1 MIGHNGRY
9 SSLAALL
16 GLFTVLSV
24 CGADTNAQTSATDQN
39 SSGVP
44 DLFPLT
50 EHRRTNIQIVEQL
63 KRNHYEKKK
72 LDDQLSSDIYD
83 NYLSS
88 LDRNKTYFTQNDI
101 TSFEKYR
108 FELDDSLN
116 KGDLKIAFEIFNV
129 YQKRLTSFLK
139 FSVDLVKSRQE
150 KLDFTKDEYLDID
163 RESASWPETQETQRA
178 LWKRRVKAQILSM
191 RLNDKPA
198 EEITETLEKRYS
210 NQLKMVARTKSEDA
224 FQLYMNSFTSIF
236 DPHTT
241 YFSPRTSDNFNI
253 NMSLSL
259 EGIGAVLK
267 SEDDMTSIVRL
278 VPAGPA
284 AKSGELSPADK
295 ITAVGQGSTGPMI
308 DIVGWRLDDVVSLIR
323 GPKGSTVKLQVLSK
337 EGDQESTKNV
347 SIVRNTIKLEEQA
360 AQGRILEVELTDAG
374 VPTTTELVSRAIKLG
389 VIEIPTFYI
398 DFKAQQ
404 KGEKDY
410 RSTTRDV
417 KRIIAKM
424 KQEGVDGLLIDL
436 RSNGGGSLQEAD
448 QMTGLFLGSVPT
460 VQVKAAR
467 RDANIFANNG
477 QQVAWEGPLAVLVN
491 RLSASAS
498 EIFAGA
504 IQDYGRGIVL
514 GSQTFGKGTVQ
525 TLIPLNRG
533 QLKLTAAKFYRVSGK
548 STQHRGIIPD
558 IEFPTLV
565 DFEEI
570 GESSLDGALVWDV
583 IEPIDYKKEYAVGNR
598 LENLELNHQKR
609 VQSNPYF
616 TYYKAISEK
625 AEENKLKKTI
635 SLKESTRLAEKQN
648 EDKWRLMV
656 ENNLRVSTGKTAA
669 TSLDHLEELEEAEEP
684 TDADENS
691 TNETQQSMLTFEKI
705 KDDPMLEEAGRVLRD
720 LIKLNSAS
728 ERGREIASVGR
739 AP

>member
-9 SSLAALL
+9 YSLAARL
-16 GLFTVLSV
+16 GLFAVLSV
-24 CGADTNAQTSATDQN
+24 CGADTNAQTGATDQN

-150 KLDFTKDEYLDID
+150 KLDFTKDEHLDID
-163 RESASWPETQETQRA
+163 RENASWPETQETQRA

-191 RLNDKPA
+191 RLNDKPD

-360 AQGRILEVELTDAG
+360 AQGRILELELTDAG
-374 VPTTTELVSRAIKLG
+374 VPTTTEFVSRAIKLG

-424 KQEGVDGLLIDL
+424 KQEGVDGLLVDL

-656 ENNLRVSTGKTAA
+656 ENNLRVGTGKTVA

-684 TDADENS
+684 RDADENS

-720 LIKLNSAS
+720 LIKFNSAS
-728 ERGREIASVGR
+728 ESGRELASVGR
-739 AP
+739 AL

>member
-16 GLFTVLSV
+16 GLLTVLSV
-24 CGADTNAQTSATDQN
+24 CGADSNAQTSATDQN

-72 LDDQLSSDIYD
+72 LNDQLSSDIYD

-88 LDRNKTYFTQNDI
+88 LDRNKTYFTKNDI
-101 TSFEKYR
+101 ASFEGYR

-139 FSVDLVKSRQE
+139 FSVDLIKSRQE
-150 KLDFTKDEYLDID
+150 QLDFTKDEYLDID
-163 RESASWPETQETQRA
+163 RENASWPETQETQRS
-178 LWKRRVKAQILSM
+178 LWKKRVKAQILSM
-191 RLNDKPA
+191 RLNDKPTD
-198 EEITETLEKRYS
+198 EITETLERRYS

-284 AKSGELSPADK
+284 AKSGELNPADK

-337 EGDQESTKNV
+337 EGDQETTKNI

-360 AQGRILEVELTDAG
+360 AQGRILELELTDAG
-374 VPTTTELVSRAIKLG
+374 ISPKSDLASRIIKLG

-404 KGEKDY
+404 KGKKDY

-424 KQEGVDGLLIDL
+424 KQERVDGLLVDL

-583 IEPIDYKKEYAVGNR
+583 IEPIDYKKEYVVGNR

-625 AEENKLKKTI
+625 ADENKLKKTI

-648 EDKWRLMV
+648 EDKWRLRV

-684 TDADENS
+684 VDADEDS
-691 TNETQQSMLTFEKI
+691 KNETQHSMLTFERI
-705 KDDPMLEEAGRVLRD
+705 EDDPMLEEAGRVLRD
-720 LIKLNSAS
+720 LIKLNPSG
-728 ERGREIASVGR
+728 ERGRELASIK
-739 AP
+739 

>member
-1 MIGHNGRY
+1 
-9 SSLAALL
+9 
-16 GLFTVLSV
+16 
-24 CGADTNAQTSATDQN
+24 
-39 SSGVP
+39 
-44 DLFPLT
+44 
-50 EHRRTNIQIVEQL
+50 
-63 KRNHYEKKK
+63 
-72 LDDQLSSDIYD
+72 
-83 NYLSS
+83 
-88 LDRNKTYFTQNDI
+88 
-101 TSFEKYR
+101 
-108 FELDDSLN
+108 
-116 KGDLKIAFEIFNV
+116 
-129 YQKRLTSFLK
+129 
-139 FSVDLVKSRQE
+139 
-150 KLDFTKDEYLDID
+150 
-163 RESASWPETQETQRA
+163 
-178 LWKRRVKAQILSM
+178 
-191 RLNDKPA
+191 
-198 EEITETLEKRYS
+198 
-210 NQLKMVARTKSEDA
+210 
-224 FQLYMNSFTSIF
+224 
-236 DPHTT
+236 
-241 YFSPRTSDNFNI
+241 
-253 NMSLSL
+253 
-259 EGIGAVLK
+259 
-267 SEDDMTSIVRL
+267 
-278 VPAGPA
+278 
-284 AKSGELSPADK
+284 
-295 ITAVGQGSTGPMI
+295 
-308 DIVGWRLDDVVSLIR
+308 VSLIR

-360 AQGRILEVELTDAG
+360 AQGRILELELTDAG

-424 KQEGVDGLLIDL
+424 KQEGVDGLLVDL

-477 QQVAWEGPLAVLVN
+477 QKVAWEGPLAVLVN

-583 IEPIDYKKEYAVGNR
+583 IEPIDYEKEYAVGNR
-598 LENLELNHQKR
+598 LENLELNHKKR

-635 SLKESTRLAEKQN
+635 SLQESARLAEKQN

-669 TSLDHLEELEEAEEP
+669 TSLDHLEELTEAEEP
-684 TDADENS
+684 ADANEDS
-691 TNETQQSMLTFEKI
+691 TNLAPQSMLTFEKI

-720 LIKLNSAS
+720 LIKLDSAS